1 MLAWCFAL
9 RFFFFFSVY
18 LFFLVIAAFLFFSS
32 IMHIISPLLSLS
44 KEQWTSGEKYKGDIQ
59 NRTTYLVLASK
70 FFQLVS
76 EGCKLLLHQVGAYFG
91 HIFTKRP
98 ILVLQ
103 KPESWNPQAFLSQLF
118 SLQSSIFFPDPILK
132 QQKAHQ
138 SHSWKGKKLSWLTRA
153 AAAVCRP
160 EIPGR
165 LLIVISLR
173 QNLLLARNTRGS
185 KCNDNKSRIE
195 LQS

>member
-1 MLAWCFAL
+1 MLSCCMPAKSGVACDACLMVCFA
-9 RFFFFFSVY
+9 FFFSVY
-18 LFFLVIAAFLFFSS
+18 LFFLVIAAFLFLSS

-44 KEQWTSGEKYKGDIQ
+44 KEQWRSAEKYKGDRQ

-103 KPESWNPQAFLSQLF
+103 KPES
-118 SLQSSIFFPDPILK
+118 
-132 QQKAHQ
+132 
-138 SHSWKGKKLSWLTRA
+138 
-153 AAAVCRP
+153 
-160 EIPGR
+160 
-165 LLIVISLR
+165 
-173 QNLLLARNTRGS
+173 
-185 KCNDNKSRIE
+185 
-195 LQS
+195 

>member
-9 RFFFFFSVY
+9 CFFNFFVY
-18 LFFLVIAAFLFFSS
+18 LFSLVIAAFLSLSS

-44 KEQWTSGEKYKGDIQ
+44 KEQWRSAEKYKGDRQ

-103 KPESWNPQAFLSQLF
+103 KPESWNPQAFLSQLSVSRAQSF
-118 SLQSSIFFPDPILK
+118 FQTQSSSNRK
-132 QQKAHQ
+132 HTN
-138 SHSWKGKKLSWLTRA
+138 HTVGKERSCRDLLVQPQLFAGQRFLA
-153 AAAVCRP
+153 A
-160 EIPGR
+160 
-165 LLIVISLR
+165 S
-173 QNLLLARNTRGS
+173 S
-185 KCNDNKSRIE
+185 S
-195 LQS
+195 